1 MMNVTNLLNSRSIAQ
16 HWEEIEYIP
25 DSLGTAWLVYKNK
38 SLSFD
43 EKCSLWEEII
53 NTMPDMEIRER
64 VNCRHY
70 DSLYDFL
77 YRFMAVS
84 RRFLEWFN
92 DNTDCVYTLKDADN
106 DWPFD
111 YAFSSVESIKEFI
124 KTEEC
129 EDIESF
135 VIKKISVD
143 DYPGYPASIKI
154 NINFDIIICQED
166 WDYGAFPCDEE
177 EYDVLLAFEG
187 MWFDF
192 PVPFRKGDVIYNPYY
207 RCSIGASDWAGSEY
221 TELFVVKDIGVE
233 HLSEKSKKRFLT
245 GENGDTS
252 DMNFCGFVQWRD
264 GSVYSESF
272 SNYMDFE
279 FYQGEFKGFQRIIKA
294 LSNYEKGLIN
304 DELLMHAYHQILSE
318 ERARSDIPYFYTRE
332 GLELAGINIDKNDG
346 TKLSHCQW

>member
-1 MMNVTNLLNSRSIAQ
+1 MNIYDLLNSRSIAQ
-16 HWEEIEYIP
+16 HWEEIDYKP
-25 DSLGTAWLVYKNK
+25 DSLETAWLVFYNNN
-38 SLSFD
+38 LSFD
-43 EKCSLWEEII
+43 EKCRLWEEII

-64 VNCRHY
+64 VNCRRY
-70 DSLYDFL
+70 DSLHDFL
-77 YRFMAVS
+77 YRFMALS
-84 RRFLEWFN
+84 RRFLDWFY
-92 DNTDCVYTLKDADN
+92 DNTDCVYTLKDADH
-106 DWPFD
+106 DWQFD
-111 YAFSSVESIKEFI
+111 AAFSSVDSVKEFLRT
-124 KTEEC
+124 KEC
-129 EDIESF
+129 TGVESYI
-135 VIKKISVD
+135 IKKITVD
-143 DYPGYPASIKI
+143 KCSRNPASIMVNKESEPV
-154 NINFDIIICQED
+154 CQD
-166 WDYGAFPCDEE
+166 GWNYGPFPCGD
-177 EYDVLLAFEG
+177 EYDILSSFEG
-187 MWFDF
+187 MWFNF

-252 DMNFCGFVQWRD
+252 DMNFCGFAQWRD

-318 ERARSDIPYFYTRE
+318 ERAKYDIPYFFTEE
-332 GLELAGINIDKNDG
+332 GLELAGINLHENDG
-346 TKLSHCQW
+346 AKLSHCQW